1 MKTMMIGGLTEVIRL
16 KVSVT
21 NTDICKGLYINMI
34 NRVYRAAV
42 GAFIF
47 NKEEELLLIL
57 KHDYVNRWNIVK
69 GGIDFN
75 GEDELGAL
83 NREIKEELGTD
94 NFQIIEKSIIP
105 TVYVRPDFKWSNI
118 ETNEHVGQAQ
128 TNYWVYIDKKEHFKI
143 PNEEIQDYKWIK
155 ITNNNIQSYFNIDIF
170 DGTYKEFLLLEW
182 NSKKIDLFKKI
193 Q

>member
-1 MKTMMIGGLTEVIRL
+1 
-16 KVSVT
+16 
-21 NTDICKGLYINMI
+21 MI
-34 NRVYRAAV
+34 NRIYRAAV

-83 NREIKEELGTD
+83 KREIKEELGIG
-94 NFQIIEKSIIP
+94 NFQIIGKSIIP
-105 TVYVRPDFKWSNI
+105 TVYVRPDFKWSNL
-118 ETNEHVGQAQ
+118 ETNEHIGQAQ
-128 TNYWVYIDKKEHFKI
+128 TNYWVYIDKNAHFKI
-143 PNEEIQDYKWIK
+143 PNEEIRDYKWIK
-155 ITNNNIQSYFNIDIF
+155 ITSDNIKSYFNIDIF
-170 DGTYKEFLLLEW
+170 DGTYQEFLLLEW